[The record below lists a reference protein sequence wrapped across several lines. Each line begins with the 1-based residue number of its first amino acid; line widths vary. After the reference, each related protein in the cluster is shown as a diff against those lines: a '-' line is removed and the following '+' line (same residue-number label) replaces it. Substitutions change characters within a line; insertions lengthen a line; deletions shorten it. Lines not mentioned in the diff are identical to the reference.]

1 MRGTLAE
8 VLAHFT
14 ETEPR
19 GEFVIVVEGY
29 EAPKKKKKTLNTT
42 QNKRAKSANYS
53 YSLISFRYEEVNH
66 AACSSVHLVVCHIVQ
81 HQKEK
86 EQEAQDPNA
95 ATIDSLRQALA
106 QSQNESSDMFETL
119 SQIQDGF
126 DQINEAEGIVNVEN
140 RQGEKGNKQR
150 IIDNMTLIQNKLKLN
165 RELIANLQQQLRAS
179 NQSDSRTKAKL
190 EEMVANFNKQ
200 LEDKSKEIEDLRAQL
215 AEKDI
220 KIAEQGEQ
228 INALNTN
235 VSDLTQKNEEKART
249 VAAQDKELNT
259 AYYVFGTKRELRE
272 QRILQRGDVLKSND
286 FNKDYFT
293 RIDLR
298 VTKTIRLYSKS
309 AKLMTSHPA
318 SSYSLDKD
326 AQGQYTLRITNPQAF
341 WSVSK
346 YLVITVK

>member
-1 MRGTLAE
+1 MKKIFLLLAAACTLA
-8 VLAHFT
+8 LA
-14 ETEPR
+14 P
-19 GEFVIVVEGY
+19 
-29 EAPKKKKKTLNTT
+29 
-42 QNKRAKSANYS
+42 S
-53 YSLISFRYEEVNH
+53 
-66 AACSSVHLVVCHIVQ
+66 CSTK
-81 HQKEK
+81 KEK
-86 EQEAQDPNA
+86 EQEAKDPSA
-95 ATIDSLRQALA
+95 ATIDSLRQALT
-106 QSQNESSDMFETL
+106 QSQNESNDMIETL

-140 RQGEKGNKQR
+140 RQGESGNKQR
-150 IIDNMTLIQNKLKLN
+150 ILDNMQLIQNKLKLN
-165 RELIANLQQQLRAS
+165 RELIANLQQQLRSS
-179 NQSDSRTKAKL
+179 NQRDSRTKAKL

-200 LEDKSKEIEDLRAQL
+200 LEDKSREIEDLREQL
-215 AEKDI
+215 AQRDI

-228 INALNTN
+228 INTLNSN
-235 VSDLTQKNEEKART
+235 VNDLTQKNEEKART

-272 QRILQRGDVLKSND
+272 QRILQRGDVLKGND

-298 VTKTIRLYSKS
+298 VTKTIKLYSKS
-309 AKLMTSHPA
+309 AKLMTNHPA
-318 SSYSLDKD
+318 GSYSLDKD

>member
-1 MRGTLAE
+1 MLLAAACTLA
-8 VLAHFT
+8 F
-14 ETEPR
+14 
-19 GEFVIVVEGY
+19 
-29 EAPKKKKKTLNTT
+29 AP
-42 QNKRAKSANYS
+42 S
-53 YSLISFRYEEVNH
+53 
-66 AACSSVHLVVCHIVQ
+66 CSTK
-81 HQKEK
+81 KEK
-86 EQEAQDPNA
+86 EQEAKDPSA

-106 QSQNESSDMFETL
+106 QSQNESNDMIETL

-140 RQGEKGNKQR
+140 RQGEGGNKQR
-150 IIDNMTLIQNKLKLN
+150 ILDNMQLIQNKLKLN
-165 RELIANLQQQLRAS
+165 RELIANLQQQLRSS
-179 NQSDSRTKAKL
+179 NQRDSRTKAKL

-200 LEDKSKEIEDLRAQL
+200 LEDKSREIEDLREQL
-215 AEKDI
+215 AQRDI

-228 INALNTN
+228 INTLNSN
-235 VSDLTQKNEEKART
+235 VNDLTQKNEEKART

-272 QRILQRGDVLKSND
+272 QRILQRGDVLKGND

-298 VTKTIRLYSKS
+298 VTKTIKLYSKS
-309 AKLMTSHPA
+309 AKLMTNHPA
-318 SSYSLDKD
+318 GSYSLDKD